1 MAPSPAMI
9 RCAASTI
16 VCNPDEQNRFSVL
29 AGTETGQPAR
39 IAICRAIF
47 QPVAPSGSAH
57 PIKTSS
63 TSAGSSF
70 ARSIACLTTW
80 PPSVAPCV
88 MLKAPRHDLARPVRA
103 VETMTAST
111 IECPSFSCKP
121 REQRCRLPKIG
132 VGVANRGQLFHAAND
147 VVQAQRIGVEH
158 RTAAVEGKTITGQV
172 DQVDVGGAKRNAVLQ
187 NA

>member
-1 MAPSPAMI
+1 MI

-16 VCNPDEQNRFSVL
+16 VCKPDEQNRFTVIP
-29 AGTETGQPAR
+29 GTETGQPAR

-88 MLKAPRHDLARPVRA
+88 ILNAPRHDFARPVRA

-111 IECPSFSCKP
+111 IERPSFGDEF
-121 REQRCRLPKIG
+121 REQRCRLPETFVG
-132 VGVANRGQLFHAAND
+132 VGNCGELFHPTRD
-147 VVQAQRIGVEH
+147 VIEPECIGVEH
-158 RTAAVEGKTITGQV
+158 GPAAIQRKAVAGKINQV
-172 DQVDVGGAKRNAVLQ
+172 DI
-187 NA
+187 